1 MYLKAFLV
9 VILIMGV
16 LFAWR
21 AWKPYPGMAVL
32 AGAVAAVA
40 GVLLLRYPALAGA
53 GVLAA
58 AVLIFH
64 FSRPRT

>member
-1 MYLKAFLV
+1 MYLRAFLV
-9 VILIMGV
+9 VVLIMGV

-40 GVLLLRYPALAGA
+40 GALLLRHPALAAA
-53 GVLAA
+53 GLLASA
-58 AVLIFH
+58 ALIFH
-64 FSRPRT
+64 FSRSKT